1 MEEKFNL
8 TSTTDFE
15 RIVIYEY
22 QKASN
27 QHKSEIIRQQ
37 MKEIENFYMNA
48 KKNIKCKDDAV
59 HYLMLMTIVDARVK
73 IIDLLLGSSFFQY

>member
-8 TSTTDFE
+8 TSIIDFE

-22 QKASN
+22 QKASVER
-27 QHKSEIIRQQ
+27 KSEIIRQQ
-37 MKEIENFYMNA
+37 MKEIDNFYMNA

-59 HYLMLMTIVDARVK
+59 QYLMLMTIVDARIK
-73 IIDLLLGSSFFQY
+73 IIDLLLGSAPK